1 MTRLC
6 ISCCTCCEESN
17 NKLVFHKTFDCFIPR
32 FYSTKIMSVSA
43 RHFVCEISGSHTSA
57 AEDSSLLGCYGVSLC
72 SHQHFEGTTILQ
84 NAGSQLPNDTSS
96 HPRRPESSD
105 TFFISC
111 GSKKFYLCCCSSH
124 HEIPINVQY
133 QPNKSTPYV
142 MYRHCAVFNSTSYNE
157 CAGT

>member
-1 MTRLC
+1 MQHTVHIRGYETANRNLILVQQHPFTLHLPKHSVQIEIMTRLC

-84 NAGSQLPNDTSS
+84 NAGS
-96 HPRRPESSD
+96 
-105 TFFISC
+105 
-111 GSKKFYLCCCSSH
+111 
-124 HEIPINVQY
+124 
-133 QPNKSTPYV
+133 
-142 MYRHCAVFNSTSYNE
+142 
-157 CAGT
+157 